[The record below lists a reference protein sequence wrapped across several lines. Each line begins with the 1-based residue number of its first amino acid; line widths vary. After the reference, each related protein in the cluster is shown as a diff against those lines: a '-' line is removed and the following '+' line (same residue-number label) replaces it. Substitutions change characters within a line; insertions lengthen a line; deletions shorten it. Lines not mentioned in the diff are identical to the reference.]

1 MLLKKAVLFISAGII
16 MSMTGLQANALGGS
30 TSSTEIAELRAG
42 SSVETAQG
50 FCMWSKD
57 GHDCLAAAWIDE
69 NHGSYKSYLTV
80 YDLTADKELSS
91 LVNYPM
97 GHANDMTRDPMTGH
111 IYVAAGDGSAYDVLE
126 FDEDLD
132 LVGGHD
138 TGTLSGICYDAYS
151 DTFFLAGGRYI
162 RQVDRDFNEIA
173 SFQLEKGGRSG
184 SMVTYQGVVV
194 FKDYILTI
202 GAAGQGHWD
211 AQDINVFDK
220 EDGSL
225 IASYDCDVDREVES
239 CAYWNGSLYCTG
251 NLGSRIRVYQMEVP
265 GITDGEGAFD
275 EEVLGYKGVETD

>member
-1 MLLKKAVLFISAGII
+1 MSVKKTITII
-16 MSMTGLQANALGGS
+16 TACLALSLSSIQANALGGS
-30 TSSTEIAELRAG
+30 TSSTEIAELKAG

-50 FCMWSKD
+50 FCMWSQD
-57 GHDCLAAAWIDE
+57 GHDMAAAAWIDE

-91 LVNYPM
+91 LVNCPM

-126 FDEDLD
+126 FDEDLG
-132 LVGGHD
+132 LIGGHN

-162 RQVDRDFNEIA
+162 RQVDKDFNEIA

-184 SMVTYQGVVV
+184 SMVTYQGIVV
-194 FKDYILTI
+194 FKNYILTI
-202 GAAGQGHWD
+202 GAEQGHWKN
-211 AQDINVFDK
+211 QDINVFDK

-239 CAYWNGSLYCTG
+239 CAYWNGAMYCTG
-251 NLGSRIRVYQMEVP
+251 NLGSRIRVYQMDVP

>member
-1 MLLKKAVLFISAGII
+1 MMRRGLLFIAVWIVVSIT
-16 MSMTGLQANALGGS
+16 SLQANALGGS
-30 TSSTEIAELRAG
+30 TSSTEIAELKAG

-50 FCMWSKD
+50 FCMWSQD
-57 GHDCLAAAWIDE
+57 GHDLVAAAWIDE
-69 NHGSYKSYLTV
+69 NHGSYKSYLAV
-80 YDLTADKELSS
+80 YDLTAGKELSS
-91 LVNYPM
+91 LTNCQL

-111 IYVAAGDGSAYDVLE
+111 IYVAAGDNSAYDVLE

-162 RQVDRDFNEIA
+162 RQVDKDFNEIA

-184 SMVTYQGVVV
+184 SMVTYQGIVV

-220 EDGSL
+220 TDGSL

-239 CAYWNGSLYCTG
+239 CAYWNGAMYCTG

-275 EEVLGYKGVETD
+275 EEVLGHKGVETD